1 MERTTESEI
10 KFPDSGIEIPS
21 SESNSFKFYRGV
33 FFKALSKMR
42 KGSIRLVLP
51 NGEKAYL
58 GNPESDVPTEFHK
71 GIIHIHNPIFFKKT
85 VLNGDLGFSESYMD
99 GDWDTDDIR
108 AIISWF
114 LYNLED
120 SPSVSGSKN
129 RFAHLSWTNLGSRL
143 LHLFR
148 RNSIAGSKKNIVEH
162 YDLGNDFYNKFLDPT
177 MTYSCAYFKTM
188 EESLEKA
195 QLAKLEILCKKLR
208 LQESDHLLEI
218 GTGWAGL
225 STYAAKQY
233 GCKVTTYT
241 ISEEQYRYANE
252 KIRKEHL
259 SDRIEVRLADY
270 RKVEGQYDKLVTVE
284 MLEAVGHEY
293 FEDFFAMCN
302 RVLKKDGIMAHQ
314 IITSPD
320 SRYESFRKG
329 VDFIQ
334 KHIFPGSLLPSIA
347 RINQAINRTS
357 DFHLYSLEDIGI
369 KYDHTLMTWLKG
381 FDSNIALI
389 RDMGFDE
396 SFIRKWRYYFS
407 YCAAAFSMRN
417 ISVVQ
422 VVYTRPNNLSLRS

>member
-1 MERTTESEI
+1 MERTNDSDLKFQDPESALAV
-10 KFPDSGIEIPS
+10 S
-21 SESNSFKFYRGV
+21 SESNSYKFYKNI
-33 FFKALSKMR
+33 FFKALSPMK

-58 GNPESDVPTEFHK
+58 GDPESDVTPEFHK

-108 AIISWF
+108 AVISWF
-114 LYNLED
+114 IYNIED
-120 SPSVSGSKN
+120 SPSISGSKN
-129 RFAHLSWTNLGSRL
+129 RFAHLSLMNLGSRL

-148 RNSIAGSKKNIVEH
+148 KNSIRGSKKNIVEH
-162 YDLGNDFYNKFLDPT
+162 YDLGNDFYEKFLDPT
-177 MTYSCAYFKTM
+177 MTYSCAYFKNT

-195 QLAKLEILCKKLR
+195 QLEKLDILCRKLR
-208 LQESDHLLEI
+208 LKPDDHLLEI

-225 STYAAKQY
+225 STYAVKNF

-241 ISEEQYRYANE
+241 ISNEQFRYANE
-252 KIRKEHL
+252 KIRKERL

-270 RKVEGQYDKLVTVE
+270 RKVEGTYDKLVTVE

-293 FEDFFAMCN
+293 FEDFFSMCN
-302 RVLKKDGIMAHQ
+302 RVLKKDGLMVHQ

-320 SRYESFRKG
+320 ARYQSFRKG

-347 RINQAINRTS
+347 RINQAINRTG
-357 DFHLYSLEDIGI
+357 DFHLYSLEDMGV
-369 KYDHTLMTWLKG
+369 KYDHTLMSWLKG

-389 RDMGFDE
+389 RDMGFNE

-407 YCAAAFSMRN
+407 YCAAAFSMKN

-422 VVYTRPNNLSLRS
+422 AVYTRPNNLTL

>member
-1 MERTTESEI
+1 MERTTESNL
-10 KFPDSGIEIPS
+10 KFQDSEMAITTGATK
-21 SESNSFKFYRGV
+21 SFGFYKNL
-33 FFKALSKMR
+33 FFRALSPMQ
-42 KGSIRLVLP
+42 KGSIRLILP

-58 GNPESDVPTEFHK
+58 GNPQSDDPPEFHK

-108 AIISWF
+108 AVISWF
-114 LYNLED
+114 IYNLEN

-129 RFAHLSWTNLGSRL
+129 KFAHLSLTNIGSRI

-148 RNSIAGSKKNIVEH
+148 KNSIRGSKKNIVEH

-177 MTYSCAYFKTM
+177 MTYSCAYFRTM

-195 QLAKLEILCKKLR
+195 QLAKLEILCNKLQ
-208 LQESDHLLEI
+208 LKPSDHLLEI

-225 STYAAKQY
+225 STYAAKNY

-241 ISEEQYRYANE
+241 ISEEQYRYATE
-252 KIRKEHL
+252 KIKEEGL
-259 SDRIEVRLADY
+259 SDRIEVRKNDY
-270 RKVEGQYDKLVTVE
+270 RKVEGSYDKLVTVE

-302 RVLKKDGIMAHQ
+302 RVLKKDGIMVHQ

-320 SRYESFRKG
+320 ARYESFRKG

-347 RINQAINRTS
+347 RINQAINKTG
-357 DFHLYSLEDIGI
+357 DFHLYSLEDIGS

-389 RDMGFDE
+389 RDMGFNE

-407 YCAAAFSMRN
+407 YCAAAFSMKN

-422 VVYTRPNNLSLRS
+422 VVYTRPNNLTL

>member
-1 MERTTESEI
+1 MESTTESNV
-10 KFPDSGIEIPS
+10 KFQDSEMTITTA
-21 SESNSFKFYRGV
+21 ESNSFGFYKNL
-33 FFKALSKMR
+33 FFRALSPMQ

-58 GNPESDVPTEFHK
+58 GNPESGDPPEFHK
-71 GIIHIHNPIFFKKT
+71 GIIHIHNSIFFKKT
-85 VLNGDLGFSESYMD
+85 VLNGDLGFSESYID
-99 GDWDTDDIR
+99 GDWDTDNIR
-108 AIISWF
+108 AVISWF
-114 LYNLED
+114 IYNLEN

-129 RFAHLSWTNLGSRL
+129 KFTHLSFTNIGSRL

-148 RNSIAGSKKNIVEH
+148 KNSIRGSKKNIVEH

-177 MTYSCAYFKTM
+177 MTYSCAYFQTM
-188 EESLEKA
+188 EETLEQA

-208 LQESDHLLEI
+208 LKPTDHLLEI
-218 GTGWAGL
+218 GTGWAGF
-225 STYAAKQY
+225 STYAAKNY

-241 ISEEQYRYANE
+241 ISEEQYRYATE
-252 KIRKEHL
+252 KIKTEGL
-259 SDRIEVRLADY
+259 SDRIEVRKEDY
-270 RKVEGQYDKLVTVE
+270 RKVQGSYDKLVTVE

-293 FEDFFAMCN
+293 LEDFFAMCN
-302 RVLKKDGIMAHQ
+302 RVLKKDALMVHQ

-320 SRYESFRKG
+320 ARYESFRKG

-347 RINQAINRTS
+347 RINQAVNRS
-357 DFHLYSLEDIGI
+357 GDFHLYSLEDIGI

-381 FDSNIALI
+381 FDSNIAFI
-389 RDMGFDE
+389 RDMGFNE

-407 YCAAAFSMRN
+407 YCAAAFSMKN

-422 VVYTRPNNLSLRS
+422 VVYTRPNNLTL

>member
-1 MERTTESEI
+1 MERTTESNLKFQDSEI
-10 KFPDSGIEIPS
+10 TITTA
-21 SESNSFKFYRGV
+21 ESNSFGFYKNL
-33 FFKALSKMR
+33 FFKALSSMQR
-42 KGSIRLVLP
+42 GSIRLVLP

-58 GNPESDVPTEFHK
+58 GNPESDDPPEFHK
-71 GIIHIHNPIFFKKT
+71 GIVHIHNSIFFKKT

-108 AIISWF
+108 AVISWF
-114 LYNLED
+114 IYNLEN

-129 RFAHLSWTNLGSRL
+129 KFAHLSLTNIGSRL

-148 RNSIAGSKKNIVEH
+148 KNSIRGSKKNIVEH
-162 YDLGNDFYNKFLDPT
+162 YDLGNDFYNKFLDTT
-177 MTYSCAYFKTM
+177 MTYSCAYFRTM
-188 EESLEKA
+188 EETLEQA
-195 QLAKLEILCKKLR
+195 QLAKLEILCKKLQ
-208 LQESDHLLEI
+208 LKPTDHLLEI

-225 STYAAKQY
+225 SIYAAKNF

-241 ISEEQYRYANE
+241 ISEEQYRYSTK
-252 KIRKEHL
+252 KIKDEGL
-259 SDRIEVRLADY
+259 SDRIEVKKDDY
-270 RKVEGQYDKLVTVE
+270 RKIQGSYDKLVTVE

-293 FEDFFAMCN
+293 FEAFFAMCN
-302 RVLKKDGIMAHQ
+302 RVLKKNGLMVHQ

-320 SRYESFRKG
+320 ARYESFRKG

-347 RINQAINRTS
+347 RINQAINKTG

-369 KYDHTLMTWLKG
+369 KYDYTLMTWLKT
-381 FDSNIALI
+381 FDSNLALI
-389 RDMGFDE
+389 RDMGFNE

-407 YCAAAFSMRN
+407 YCAAAFSMKN

-422 VVYTRPNNLSLRS
+422 VVYTRPNNLSL